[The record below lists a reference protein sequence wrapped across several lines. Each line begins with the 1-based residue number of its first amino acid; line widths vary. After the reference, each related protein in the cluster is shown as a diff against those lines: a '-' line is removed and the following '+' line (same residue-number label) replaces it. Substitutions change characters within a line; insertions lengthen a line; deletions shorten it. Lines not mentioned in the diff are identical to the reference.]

1 MPKRK
6 LFKYA
11 KLLEFKNVLQPVD
24 KLVTEDFF
32 LKGLWHKNYFGN
44 NNPIILELGCGK
56 GEYTLALSEMY
67 PQNNFIGIDN
77 KGDRLYNAGKIA
89 IEKNL
94 TNAAFIRTQIQFI
107 EKFFAAN
114 EINEIWITFPDPQLQ
129 KPNHR
134 KRLTSSEFLNR
145 YRNIVKPNSIVHLK
159 TDNIPLFDYTLDVLN
174 ELKQEIEFVTR
185 DLYAE
190 TNIDALLSVKT
201 HYEKLFSSRGAKIN
215 YLRFRLNLA

>member
-11 KLLEFKNVLQPVD
+11 RLLEFKNVLLPVD
-24 KLVTEDFF
+24 KLVKEDFY
-32 LKGLWHKNYFGN
+32 LKGLWRKDYFGN
-44 NNPIILELGCGK
+44 EHPLILELGCGK

-77 KGDRLYNAGKIA
+77 KGDRLYSAAKNAL
-89 IEKNL
+89 EKNL
-94 TNAAFIRTQIQFI
+94 PNAVFIRTQIQFI
-107 EKFFAAN
+107 EKFFTPG
-114 EINEIWITFPDPQLQ
+114 EVDEIWITFPDPQLQ
-129 KPNHR
+129 KPKHH
-134 KRLTSSEFLNR
+134 KRLTSPDFLKR
-145 YRNIVKPNSIVHLK
+145 YKNIVKPNALVHLK
-159 TDNIPLFDYTLDVLN
+159 TDNIHLFEFTVDVLH
-174 ELKQEIEFVTR
+174 ELKQNIELVTR

-190 TNIDALLSVKT
+190 TIVDDLLSVKT